1 MLGRVVM
8 VVAQRARL
16 VVALG
21 ALLAMLAVAVSALRL
36 GVTTDTD
43 TLFAPTLP
51 WKQREAA
58 LKQLFPAGS
67 DLLVAVIDAD
77 IPEAADATA
86 AELSAAMA
94 ADTVHFSRVR
104 RPDASPYFD
113 RNGLLFLDT
122 PVLQTL
128 LDQTIDAQPFLG
140 QLAADPSARGL
151 FAALSLLGLG
161 VEQGQDLAAFA
172 GPLRGFHD
180 ALAAAAAG
188 APRPLSWQRLLAGPA
203 AELGGPYRFVLAQP
217 RQDFGALE
225 PGAAATAAL
234 RALAARQEFVMAG
247 QARVRLTG
255 SVALADEE
263 FATVAQGAVAGLL
276 GSLLLVVLWLVLA
289 VRTWRLVVPIVL
301 TLLLGLLLTTLFAAV
316 TVTPLNLLSVAF
328 AILFVGIAVDF
339 AIQFCVRLRDAQRDA
354 ALVPALGATAAQA
367 GGQILVA
374 SGATAAGFLA
384 FVPTDF
390 VGVAELG
397 LIAGAGMLIAF
408 LTSITVLPALLKMLN
423 PPGEKE
429 PVGYAFL
436 APVDHFLE
444 KHRVVI
450 IVGTILIAGAGM
462 LIAFACT
469 LLFLPACL
477 VLFRP
482 GGGTVEMGYRWA
494 APVDRA
500 LSRRARVVVAGFAI
514 VAVAGAVSVPRL
526 RFDSDPLHTKDPTT
540 EAMRTLADLATNP
553 LTSPYSADVLRP
565 DLASAAALAAAAAR
579 LPTVAHAVTLSSFVP
594 EDQAAKLVLLQ
605 DAASVLGP
613 TLAAR
618 SAPAP
623 VTAGVLRL
631 AAQTTLAQLARVAPR
646 LPAGHPLLPI
656 VGDLRALAAAP
667 DAVLLA
673 MDRALVRF
681 LPDQLTRLRAGLGA
695 GLVTAADVP
704 ADIAEEWRTADGR
717 VRVQITARSGQDGL
731 RPFVDDVLR
740 VAPDAGGSA
749 VTIVATADT
758 IIEAFT
764 RAALGAVAAITV
776 LLAWALRRVRDVA
789 LVLAPLML
797 SALMTALV
805 AVLLPLPLNFAN
817 IIALPLLLGVGVSF
831 NIYFV
836 MNWRR
841 GVLMHLSSPTARA
854 VVFSALTTG
863 TAFGSLALSQ
873 HPGTASMGAL
883 LLISLGCTLVASL
896 VFVPALLALV
906 SPSRRV
912 D

>member
-316 TVTPLNLLSVAF
+316 TVTPLNLISVAF

-397 LIAGAGMLIAF
+397 
-408 LTSITVLPALLKMLN
+408 
-423 PPGEKE
+423 
-429 PVGYAFL
+429 
-436 APVDHFLE
+436 
-444 KHRVVI
+444 
-450 IVGTILIAGAGM
+450 LIAGAGM

-841 GVLMHLSSPTARA
+841 GVSMHLSSPTARA